1 MLMFIHLEVVG
12 NPSDS

>member
-1 MLMFIHLEVVG
+1 MFIHLEVVG